1 MSLTGHFY
9 TTQTTV
15 LAVLLLA
22 TLPMV
27 VNNVLSQTALS
38 VGAVAAWVW
47 SDVVLAVSLA
57 VVAVILVPRDGAIGL
72 GLAYVV
78 GYIATCLVLVKPVHS
93 RLAAMRLEA
102 V

>member
-9 TTQTTV
+9 GTQTTV
-15 LAVLLLA
+15 LAVLLVA
-22 TLPMV
+22 TLPTV

-47 SDVVLAVSLA
+47 SDVALAVSLA
-57 VVAVILVPRDGAIGL
+57 VVAAVLVPRDGAIGL

-78 GYIATCLVLVKPVHS
+78 GYVVTCLALVGPVRS
-93 RLAAMRLEA
+93 RLAAMQPDA